1 MVILKTILF
10 VALLCISTELSAADR
25 NKDMGGWKLSRETE
39 GISIYYRWLNTDS
52 LRTREMRVQFFI
64 HAEIPAILQQFTRAE
79 NYLSWA
85 VGIKEFRIKTI
96 NDSSWVTYALM
107 DYPWPMKQ
115 KDLVTRHVVRKGRS
129 ETEIIITAEPKAF
142 PQKEGIERMRN
153 YMGEWKF
160 ISAGEGNTLID
171 YRAVSFTKPVFPRFI
186 QDPVIQKLFID
197 SFHELKYLAETQ

>member
-52 LRTREMRVQFFI
+52 LRTREMRAQFFS